1 MASHRFPFCPTTVF
15 PNANADWNGLL
26 LSFGVSMASIAKTTD
41 VSRSP
46 LFISF
51 GREVFNRPIN
61 LCHSW
66 IRILS
71 KIPVDG
77 VEANYL
83 ASKPFER
90 YLCLGSVFR
99 YYDA

>member
-1 MASHRFPFCPTTVF
+1 MKTLAYLRVSKLDQDTSNQKLAILVF
-15 PNANADWNGLL
+15 AQRQRIEIDH
-26 LSFGVSMASIAKTTD
+26 
-41 VSRSP
+41 
-46 LFISF
+46 FID
-51 GREVFNRPIN
+51 R
-61 LCHSW
+61 

-71 KIPVDG
+71 KIPVDSA
-77 VEANYL
+77 EANYL